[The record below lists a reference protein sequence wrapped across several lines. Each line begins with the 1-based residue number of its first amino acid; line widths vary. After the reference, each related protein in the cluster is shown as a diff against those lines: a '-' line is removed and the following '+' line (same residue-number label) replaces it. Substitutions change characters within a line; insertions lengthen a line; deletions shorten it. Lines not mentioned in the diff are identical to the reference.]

1 MMTYRKN
8 MVLAVLSL
16 ALLSP
21 AYTAGVAG
29 SWKAEFDTQ
38 VGVQK
43 YVYEFKVDGATVT
56 GKATFDREQAKGEVP
71 LKEIKVTGDD
81 IAFVEPLNMEG
92 NEIRIEYKGKIS
104 GDEMKLTR
112 QVGEFATEELVAK
125 RVKEGAATTAP
136 DKPAGNQPIK

>member
-1 MMTYRKN
+1 MMTDRN
-8 MVLAVLSL
+8 GMVLAALTL

-21 AYTAGVAG
+21 VNAADVAG

-38 VGVQK
+38 IGVQK
-43 YVYEFKVDGATVT
+43 YTYEFKVDGATIA
-56 GKATFDREQAKGEVP
+56 GKATFEREQAKGEVP

-81 IAFVEPLNMEG
+81 ISFVEPLNFDG
-92 NEIRIEYKGKIS
+92 TEIRIEYKGKIS

-125 RVKEGAATTAP
+125 RVKEGAATPAP
-136 DKPAGNQPIK
+136 GKPADSPPLR